1 MDISTRCDNMQQQV
15 KLLYEIFGFEAD
27 EIAPFV
33 GIAPTLVKMMIADGG
48 FKRAPTR
55 FSSFSKNAE
64 DARDQLI
71 EVIMRKQ
78 MAFAPI
84 YAQTE
89 LILLQKVAEIAAK
102 TDSEDPNAAKKLDL
116 LAKTTAT
123 LNQATVAAILSQVS
137 QSKANDGGMK
147 IEVVNTFSN

>member
-1 MDISTRCDNMQQQV
+1 MD
-15 KLLYEIFGFEAD
+15 E
-27 EIAPFV
+27 
-33 GIAPTLVKMMIADGG
+33 
-48 FKRAPTR
+48 KRHQEGWQ
-55 FSSFSKNAE
+55 KNAD

-89 LILLQKVAEIAAK
+89 LILLQKVAELASNMDA
-102 TDSEDPNAAKKLDL
+102 DDPNAARKLDL

-137 QSKANDGGMK
+137 QNKSNDSGMK